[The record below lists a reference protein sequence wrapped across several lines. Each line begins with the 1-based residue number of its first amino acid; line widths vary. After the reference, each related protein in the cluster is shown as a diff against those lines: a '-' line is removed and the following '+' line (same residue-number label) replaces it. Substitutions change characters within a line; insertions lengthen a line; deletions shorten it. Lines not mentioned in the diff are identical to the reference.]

1 MKNGLL
7 GLTLK
12 KLSNTIIINLPDG
25 RKIEILLS
33 KHKGANN
40 SVLLISA
47 PKDIEID
54 RGTYEH
60 FHKEEDFNK

>member
-1 MKNGLL
+1 MEKNGLL

-12 KLSNTIIINLPDG
+12 KQTNTIKFDLSDG

-33 KHKGANN
+33 KHKGTRE

-47 PKDIEID
+47 PKDINIS
-54 RGTYEH
+54 RGTRED
-60 FHKEEDFNK
+60 FHKDE